1 MFSHVSG
8 TQKMLCPRGEAW
20 LARLEG
26 KVTCKPGAAQ
36 QDGGGGGVAPRLRR
50 QPCRPRPDCWALLAG
65 VTPPVLNQA
74 PAQLRGRGA
83 RAGPGPSRLGIVVPG
98 KNVDLLP
105 EKKFFANLS
114 GC

>member
-36 QDGGGGGVAPRLRR
+36 QDGGGGGGCPAVTQA
-50 QPCRPRPDCWALLAG
+50 AL
-65 VTPPVLNQA
+65 QA
-74 PAQLRGRGA
+74 AT
-83 RAGPGPSRLGIVVPG
+83 
-98 KNVDLLP
+98 
-105 EKKFFANLS
+105 
-114 GC
+114 